1 MHTKWNQKQ
10 SICIAPTALEKYFEL
25 AEAIEEIDD
34 INSEEGRKS
43 LAKLTE

>member
-1 MHTKWNQKQ
+1 MGFVFS
-10 SICIAPTALEKYFEL
+10 SIEAEEKVLRKNEWHNEIY
-25 AEAIEEIDD
+25 EAIEEIDD